1 MSVWTGRSE
10 PTKRPAR
17 AISPCASG
25 LLFRGAGFHG
35 IYSTGPHCA
44 HLVRVQERQSSD
56 VPSPPGFLPLAAHP
70 ARSRSCRS
78 PCPRPAA
85 KKRAM
90 PCSAFERLAGLGG
103 FVSVCESH
111 RSRAKPDRSSAM
123 RLRGEMEVPP
133 LSDGRCPRSGQ
144 ALGLPAGEAE
154 LGGMWINKQRRGR
167 V

>member
-1 MSVWTGRSE
+1 MCLWIALSRHRVSRNFLDGATLRALIAAFKSDRAQMS
-10 PTKRPAR
+10 P
-17 AISPCASG
+17 
-25 LLFRGAGFHG
+25 LL
-35 IYSTGPHCA
+35 
-44 HLVRVQERQSSD
+44 
-56 VPSPPGFLPLAAHP
+56 PGFFPSLRIPHEAEAG
-70 ARSRSCRS
+70 RGCRS